1 VADGFS
7 ERYGDLLFGSY
18 DCVDRIVL
26 NAYNTLCYA
35 PGGFR
40 TWWRRLH
47 DGSDEQLDNAHLMR
61 MAGRFARRVRASAKA
76 HGIPV
81 IDCKRG
87 ERKHQIA
94 EEYLAEHTVGTEVFL
109 IFVARAVAPVWEV
122 TRSASGVLG
131 NLAKKRAFVN
141 HYSFHIMDPEW
152 GHLTIKMSGHPP
164 FGAQVILNG
173 HEYVAAAAQ
182 AAGIGFAKEGNC
194 FTRIADPAAL
204 AQIADTLSQPA
215 TIGRLTQ
222 VCDRWI
228 YTACLCF
235 GLDLDEQE
243 RSCFRYSYSVFQA
256 EYSRNLLFTVG
267 AQMDQVFD
275 RVVDRT
281 RSRLDVP
288 TLRTLFGA
296 KQRPGRNGTPDLS
309 LQLAAVL
316 ETPRYDLTLFKVHFG
331 NLTLKAYT
339 KGEHVL
345 RFEAVAHNTKALR
358 CGRVLDRFPEII
370 TRLAGMVDR
379 FATTLDCVDVTFI
392 GDGLLDQLPLPSQI
406 GATRVGGVD
415 VNKPRIRAA
424 LSAALALSTAPDGFT
439 AAEFTT
445 KVHTMTGQTEVDYTT
460 RQAAYDLRKLRGKD
474 LITKPG
480 RTRRYQIPAPVAST
494 IAALLTLRDQV
505 ISPILAGVRSPR
517 LGRKPTTWT
526 RVDRDYE
533 AIRIQM
539 QTLFHDLGITTP
551 RAAAA

>member
-1 VADGFS
+1 MVADGFS

-18 DCVDRIVL
+18 DCVDRVVL

-47 DGSDEQLDNAHLMR
+47 DGSEDQLDNAHLMR
-61 MAGRFARRVRASAKA
+61 MAGRFARRVRASARA

-94 EEYLAEHTVGTEVFL
+94 EEYLAEHTVGTGVFL

-122 TRSASGVLG
+122 ARSASGVIG

-173 HEYVAAAAQ
+173 HEYVATQ
-182 AAGIGFAKEGNC
+182 ARTAGIGFAKEGNC

-222 VCDRWI
+222 VCERWI

-235 GLDLDEQE
+235 GLDLVEQE
-243 RSCFRYSYSVFQA
+243 RISFAYSYSVFQA

-275 RVVDRT
+275 RAVDRT

-309 LQLAAVL
+309 LRLAAVI
-316 ETPRYDLTLFKVHFG
+316 ETPRYDLTLFKVHFS
-331 NLTLKAYT
+331 
-339 KGEHVL
+339 E
-345 RFEAVAHNTKALR
+345 
-358 CGRVLDRFPEII
+358 LDAE
-370 TRLAGMVDR
+370 
-379 FATTLDCVDVTFI
+379 
-392 GDGLLDQLPLPSQI
+392 GLHQRR
-406 GATRVGGVD
+406 T
-415 VNKPRIRAA
+415 RAA
-424 LSAALALSTAPDGFT
+424 LRSGRAQHQSAALRAG
-439 AAEFTT
+439 
-445 KVHTMTGQTEVDYTT
+445 
-460 RQAAYDLRKLRGKD
+460 
-474 LITKPG
+474 PG
-480 RTRRYQIPAPVAST
+480 PLPRDHRPARRHGRPVRHHPG
-494 IAALLTLRDQV
+494 LC
-505 ISPILAGVRSPR
+505 
-517 LGRKPTTWT
+517 
-526 RVDRDYE
+526 
-533 AIRIQM
+533 
-539 QTLFHDLGITTP
+539 
-551 RAAAA
+551 

>member
-1 VADGFS
+1 VVADGFS

-18 DCVDRIVL
+18 DCVDRVVL

-47 DGSDEQLDNAHLMR
+47 DSSEDQLDNAHLMR
-61 MAGRFARRVRASAKA
+61 MAGRFARRVRASARA

-94 EEYLAEHTVGTEVFL
+94 EEYLAEHTVGTGVFL

-122 TRSASGVLG
+122 ARSAGGVIG

-173 HEYVAAAAQ
+173 HEYVATQAR

-222 VCDRWI
+222 VCERWI

-235 GLDLDEQE
+235 GLDLVEQE
-243 RSCFRYSYSVFQA
+243 RSSFAYSYSVFQA

-275 RVVDRT
+275 RAVDRT

-309 LQLAAVL
+309 LRLAAVI
-316 ETPRYDLTLFKVHFG
+316 ETPRYDLTLFKVHFS
-331 NLTLKAYT
+331 
-339 KGEHVL
+339 E
-345 RFEAVAHNTKALR
+345 
-358 CGRVLDRFPEII
+358 LDAE
-370 TRLAGMVDR
+370 
-379 FATTLDCVDVTFI
+379 
-392 GDGLLDQLPLPSQI
+392 GLHQRR
-406 GATRVGGVD
+406 T
-415 VNKPRIRAA
+415 RAA
-424 LSAALALSTAPDGFT
+424 LRSGRAQHQSAALRAG
-439 AAEFTT
+439 
-445 KVHTMTGQTEVDYTT
+445 
-460 RQAAYDLRKLRGKD
+460 
-474 LITKPG
+474 PG
-480 RTRRYQIPAPVAST
+480 PLPRDHHPTRRHGRPVRHHPG
-494 IAALLTLRDQV
+494 LC
-505 ISPILAGVRSPR
+505 
-517 LGRKPTTWT
+517 
-526 RVDRDYE
+526 
-533 AIRIQM
+533 
-539 QTLFHDLGITTP
+539 
-551 RAAAA
+551 